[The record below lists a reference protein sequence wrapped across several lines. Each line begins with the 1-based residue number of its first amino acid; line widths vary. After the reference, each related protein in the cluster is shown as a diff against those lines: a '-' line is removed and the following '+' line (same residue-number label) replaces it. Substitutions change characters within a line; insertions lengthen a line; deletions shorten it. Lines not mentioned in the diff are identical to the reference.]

1 MKAPDTTQETAEEK
15 IAPQLATVRAGS
27 TEALG
32 QVLQLARQYL
42 LGVANGELQAQVQ
55 AKAGAS
61 DLVQETFLEAQRIF
75 HRFQGQTARELVGWL
90 RGILLNKLAEVH
102 RRYQGTDKRM
112 VDREVSLDQ
121 AGDSRVA
128 SDPQAATPSPSSVVS
143 LQEQT
148 EAVRQ
153 ALARLPEHY
162 RQVIVWRQWEELA
175 FEEIGARLHKSA
187 DAVRML
193 WWRAVER
200 LQQELDPGS

>member
-1 MKAPDTTQETAEEK
+1 MQPTDAPEDPMEDS
-15 IAPQLATVRAGS
+15 IALHLATARSGS

-32 QVLQLARQYL
+32 HVLELARQYL
-42 LGVANGELQAQVQ
+42 LGVANREFQEQMQ

-75 HRFQGQTARELVGWL
+75 HRFHGESARELMGWL
-90 RGILLNKLAEVH
+90 RGILLNKLAELN
-102 RRYQGTDKRM
+102 RRYQGTEKRM
-112 VDREVSLDQ
+112 IDREISLDQ
-121 AGDSRVA
+121 ADDSVGPKFPPMESR
-128 SDPQAATPSPSSVVS
+128 SPSSIVS

-148 EAVRQ
+148 ESIRS

-162 RQVIVWRQWEELA
+162 RQVIVWRQWEDLS
-175 FEEIGARLHKSA
+175 FEEIGQRLNRSP

-200 LQQELDPGS
+200 LQQELGTTS